1 VREANV
7 PAIRIHGDDV
17 GFALTFDL
25 KEIFA
30 ALGPRG
36 LTAYWTVGDVASRGG
51 ALDATGEGAVA
62 LERLAE
68 SGERIIGSRLAQ
80 IADSV
85 HQVIWGEFKGY
96 DDKLADIPR
105 LVVIAFDS
113 SWWEIQSAEVTLLD
127 RVAKAFDRVE
137 RL

>member
-1 VREANV
+1 M
-7 PAIRIHGDDV
+7 PAIRIHGNDV
-17 GFALTFDL
+17 GCALAFDL
-25 KEIFA
+25 KEILA

-36 LTAYWTVGDVASRGG
+36 LTAYWSVGDVASRGG
-51 ALDATGEGAVA
+51 HLDATGEGAVA
-62 LERLAE
+62 LERLAK
-68 SGERIIGSRLAQ
+68 SGERIIGGRLAQ

-85 HQVIWGEFKGY
+85 RQVIWGEFKGY

-113 SWWEIQSAEVTLLD
+113 SWWEIQSADATLLD
-127 RVAKAFDRVE
+127 RVAKSFDRVE